1 MFSLATFFGCKK
13 EKQIDKD
20 RQIILDYLA
29 ANNITATET
38 ESGLFYVVDLE
49 GTGNFPPANADVT
62 VHYKGYLTD
71 GTVFDNSYDG
81 AGQPLTFNLNGVIEG
96 WTEGIPK
103 FKKGGKGRLFIPS
116 GLAYG
121 SKKVG
126 SIPANSVLIFEVFL
140 IDFR

>member
-49 GTGNFPPANADVT
+49 GTGEFPPANANVT
-62 VHYKGYLTD
+62 VHYRGYFTD
-71 GTVFDNSYDG
+71 GEEFDSSYKG
-81 AGQPLTFNLNGVIEG
+81 TGQPLTFNLNGVIKG

-103 FKKGGKGRLFIPS
+103 FKKGGKGKLFIPS
-116 GLAYG
+116 GLGYG
-121 SKKVG
+121 SRK
-126 SIPANSVLIFEVFL
+126 SATIPANSVLIFDVHL
-140 IDFR
+140 IDFQ